1 MRRVPIDRMLW
12 TATVVLLAVAAW
24 TLRARPAPT
33 PPVGPAHVHP
43 ALWFERSNGDSLML
57 AASAISDGNLF
68 RANRGTSDP
77 SSAPV
82 PPAGAVMPKPQLVL
96 RGLVG
101 GPPWE
106 VLVEGLPGREGT
118 TVLRTGQEVSGVTA
132 TSVRRGTAVLRGY
145 DTVWTLTFRPAP

>member
-1 MRRVPIDRMLW
+1 MRIDRVLW
-12 TATVVLLAVAAW
+12 AATVLLLAAAAW
-24 TLRARPAPT
+24 TLRARSARMA
-33 PPVGPAHVHP
+33 PVGGAPAHP
-43 ALWFERSNGDSLML
+43 ALWLERPNGDSLML
-57 AASAISDGNLF
+57 AASAITDGNLF
-68 RANRGTSDP
+68 RTNRGTSDP

-118 TVLRTGQEVSGVTA
+118 TVLRMGQEVSGVTA
-132 TSVRRGTAVLRGY
+132 TSVRRGRAILRGY
-145 DTVWTLTFRPAP
+145 DTVWALTFRPAP